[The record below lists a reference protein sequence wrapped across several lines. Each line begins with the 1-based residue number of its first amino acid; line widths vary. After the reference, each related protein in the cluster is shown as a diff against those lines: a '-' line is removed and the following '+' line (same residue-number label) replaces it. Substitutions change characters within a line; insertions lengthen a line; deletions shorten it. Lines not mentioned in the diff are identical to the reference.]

1 MVDVS
6 TVISTHYGETGCRP
20 YDSVPGLESGPD
32 LLAPER
38 LGERL
43 AVLDEV
49 DAVLGHATELPACA
63 GSGRIG
69 RLRALRKR
77 LEAANRELY
86 EEARADIRA
95 GHSRRLRQWL
105 VDEPGSGASR
115 AGLSFDIRDEIVSG
129 VLHLPEPEEP
139 EVAMSAEMLA
149 YQPTPARHIVD
160 LIAAGRLSQD
170 DVLVDLG
177 SGLGHVPLLVS
188 MLCGIRT
195 LGVELQP
202 AYVACA
208 REYAQKLGVRQA
220 RFVANDA
227 RVADLTSGSVFY
239 LFTPFTGSVLREV
252 LERLRE
258 ESTRRQIRVCSLGPC
273 TRELQSHEW
282 LRASARPE
290 TGRIAVFASQ

>member
-1 MVDVS
+1 
-6 TVISTHYGETGCRP
+6 
-20 YDSVPGLESGPD
+20 
-32 LLAPER
+32 
-38 LGERL
+38 
-43 AVLDEV
+43 
-49 DAVLGHATELPACA
+49 
-63 GSGRIG
+63 
-69 RLRALRKR
+69 
-77 LEAANRELY
+77 
-86 EEARADIRA
+86 
-95 GHSRRLRQWL
+95 
-105 VDEPGSGASR
+105 
-115 AGLSFDIRDEIVSG
+115 
-129 VLHLPEPEEP
+129 
-139 EVAMSAEMLA
+139 
-149 YQPTPARHIVD
+149 
-160 LIAAGRLSQD
+160 
-170 DVLVDLG
+170 VDLG

-208 REYAQKLGVRQA
+208 RECAQKLGVRQA